1 MKAVP
6 RPDVA
11 GRWYAGGMADPGER
25 DKPRTPPP
33 VDPDALTRSIPPEAI
48 RAADVGAHE
57 LGPGAVFGRY
67 VIVATIGRGG
77 MGVVYRARQDKPGRE
92 VALKLI
98 RPGWMSAALL
108 RRFEFEAELLGR
120 LKHPGIAQV
129 YEAGVDDATGT
140 PYFAMELVE
149 GVPLTE
155 YANQRGLNLRRR
167 LDLFAKVCDA
177 VQHAHA
183 RGVIHRDLKPGNI
196 LVADVGDPPEPQP
209 KVLDFG
215 VARATDA
222 DIAATTVETAVGAL
236 VGTVPYMSP
245 EQVSGDP
252 AELDTRSDV
261 YALGVV
267 LYELLAGRLPY
278 RLERKLIHEA
288 VRVIREDEPTRL
300 SSIDRVFRGDVET
313 IVGKSLEKEKERRY
327 QTAAELGTDIRRYLR
342 DEPIAARPPSAA
354 YQLRKFAR
362 RNTALV
368 GGVLATFV
376 VLALGIVGTTTF
388 ALRAEARRIE
398 AVDAQ
403 TRAERAE
410 ADAEQRADELEQVA
424 AFQASQLS
432 EIDAELMGI
441 NLRRGVIDKRRAF
454 LEGRGMDDERIDG
467 ALAELAS
474 SLAGVN
480 FTNLALETL
489 DENIFERA
497 LKTIDEGFEEQPL
510 VKARLLQTVA
520 DTLEAVGL
528 LDRARAPQDEA
539 LSIRR
544 RVLGDEHPDTLISI
558 NNMGFLLLAE
568 GKLTEA
574 EPFYREAL
582 ETSRGVL
589 GDEHPDTLR
598 SITNMGYLLQ
608 SQGRLAEAEPH
619 YREALE
625 GFRRVLGD
633 KHPLTLTSI
642 NNMGVL
648 LLAEGKLA
656 EAEPYYREAL
666 ETSRRVLGDE
676 HPNTLGSIN
685 NMGFLLI
692 SQDKLAE
699 AELYFREAL
708 EARRRVLGDEHPDTA
723 LSINNMGALL
733 RSQGKL
739 TDAEPYFRE
748 ALETSRRV
756 LGDEHPQTLTS
767 INNMG
772 ALLRS
777 QGKLTDAEPYFRE
790 ALETSRRVLGDEHP
804 DTLGSINYMGG
815 LLRSQGKLAEAEP
828 YFREALEAFR
838 RAHGDEH
845 RATLTSISNMG
856 ELLQSQGKLAE
867 AEPYFREALEA
878 SRRVL
883 GDEHPDTLR
892 PISNMGALLR
902 ALGQLEE
909 AERLGAEAVATARR
923 VLPEGHWHTAVFLGH
938 HARTLAAMERFAEAE
953 EQYLEAQAFFEAALG
968 PDHDRTITNI
978 RSLAD
983 LYDAWHAAEPD
994 AGHDAR
1000 AAQWRARLPAP
1011 ADDEPDEDR

>member
-1 MKAVP
+1 MT
-6 RPDVA
+6 DS
-11 GRWYAGGMADPGER
+11 GER
-25 DKPRTPPP
+25 EKPRTPPP
-33 VDPDALTRSIPPEAI
+33 VDPDALTRSIPPEAL

-368 GGVLATFV
+368 GGVCATFA
-376 VLALGIVGTTTF
+376 VLVLGIVGTSSF
-388 ALRAEARRIE
+388 ALRAEAQRIE
-398 AVDAQ
+398 AVAAQ
-403 TRAERAE
+403 DRAERAE
-410 ADAEQRADELEQVA
+410 ADAERRADELEQVA

-454 LEGRGMDDERIDG
+454 LEGRGMDEERIDA

-474 SLAGVN
+474 ALAGVN

-497 LKTIDEGFEEQPL
+497 LKAIDEGFDNQPL
-510 VKARLLQTVA
+510 VRARLLQTVA
-520 DTLEAVGL
+520 DTLRELGL
-528 LDRARAPQDEA
+528 LDRATAPQTEA
-539 LSIRR
+539 LGIRR
-544 RVLGDEHPDTLISI
+544 RTLGDRHDDTMASVNSTAMLLIAR
-558 NNMGFLLLAE
+558 GRYD
-568 GKLTEA
+568 EA
-574 EPFYREAL
+574 EPYTREAL
-582 ETSRGVL
+582 ETSRSVHGP
-589 GDEHPDTLR
+589 E
-598 SITNMGYLLQ
+598 
-608 SQGRLAEAEPH
+608 
-619 YREALE
+619 
-625 GFRRVLGD
+625 
-633 KHPLTLTSI
+633 HPLTVRFVG
-642 NNMGVL
+642 N
-648 LLAEGKLA
+648 LAVALEELGRHD
-656 EAEPYYREAL
+656 EAEPYFVESL
-666 ETSRRVLGDE
+666 ELSRRVLGE
-676 HPNTLGSIN
+676 
-685 NMGFLLI
+685 
-692 SQDKLAE
+692 
-699 AELYFREAL
+699 
-708 EARRRVLGDEHPDTA
+708 EHPDTVRA
-723 LSINNMGALL
+723 TVAMAAILIATERFAEAETLL
-733 RSQGKL
+733 NG
-739 TDAEPYFRE
+739 
-748 ALETSRRV
+748 ALETARRSI
-756 LGDEHPQTLTS
+756 GDRDHRTLS
-767 INNMG
+767 VVNNLG
-772 ALLRS
+772 ALFWR
-777 QGKLTDAEPYFRE
+777 QHRP
-790 ALETSRRVLGDEHP
+790 
-804 DTLGSINYMGG
+804 
-815 LLRSQGKLAEAEP
+815 AEAEP
-828 YFREALEAFR
+828 YFREAFETGRLMR
-838 RAHGDEH
+838 
-845 RATLTSISNMG
+845 
-856 ELLQSQGKLAE
+856 
-867 AEPYFREALEA
+867 
-878 SRRVL
+878 
-883 GDEHPDTLR
+883 GDEHPETLTTLNNLGLVLQNQGLLPEADR
-892 PISNMGALLR
+892 LFAEGVTHSRRGLGQHPVTAMLEHHRADVLLALGETDAAVELATVALGRYRAHPDWTPHEAAHAFEVLAQCLLEAGRVEDALAVGDEAIDHLR
-902 ALGQLEE
+902 ALHGDDHPDTLVAVSNSAELLYRLGRLEEAVPHMRRVVASSRRLFGDDHPQTAISINNLGAMLRDIGSLEE
-909 AERLGAEAVATARR
+909 AERLGAEALRTARGI
-923 VLPEGHWHTAVFLGH
+923 LPPGHLYLAAFGSQQ
-938 HARTLAAMERFAEAE
+938 ARTLAALGRYAEAE
-953 EQYLEAQAFFEAALG
+953 ALALEAVATAESYFG
-968 PDHDRTITNI
+968 PHGGRT
-978 RSLAD
+978 SELVLFVAD
-983 LYDAWHAAEPD
+983 LYNAWHAAEPD
-994 AGHDAR
+994 AGHDAK
-1000 AAQWRARLPAP
+1000 AAEWRARLDAP
-1011 ADDEPDEDR
+1011 SVGEGSSEEGDG